1 MRPRNLEEY
10 SGQQHLLGPGK
21 PLRVQIERDDPSS
34 MILWG
39 PPGSGKTTLAK
50 IIAETTQAS
59 FIEFSAVMS
68 GIKEIKQVMVAAA
81 QAAEM
86 HSRTILFVDE
96 IHRFNKAQQDAFLP
110 YVERGTIRLIGAT
123 TENPSFEIISAL
135 LSRCR
140 VYVLHPLSEEH
151 IAHLLRRALEDTERG
166 LGSLNLTADDDA
178 LALIAS
184 YSSGDCRAAYNT
196 LEVAAQLAQDSNSRS
211 PYPKNLGVTGR
222 HSKEGTVSGH
232 DFSPFETPETQDG
245 NESGHDF
252 SPSETPEP
260 QDGNESGHDMPG
272 SNTTGLCR
280 ADAASLPETARLNER
295 NESGHDMPGSN
306 TTGLCRADAS
316 SIPET
321 ARLNERNESGHDFS
335 RADRVQ
341 FDDRALAP
349 EAQPQPRNRI
359 TKEIATEAVQQ
370 RVLMYDKNG
379 EEHYNLISA
388 LHKSVRNSDPDAALY
403 WLARMFAAGEDPL
416 YLARRVVR
424 MAVED
429 IGLAAPEALNLCL
442 SAKEAIDFLGSPEGD
457 LALAEAVV
465 YLCLAPKSNSVY
477 TAYSAVQA
485 EIEQTRQEP
494 VPLHLRNAPT
504 RLMKELEYGKG
515 YLYAHDEEGKVAD
528 MDCLPDSL
536 RGRTYYKPTQ
546 EGREKLLAQRLDA
559 IRNLRL
565 RKHGGD

>member
-1 MRPRNLEEY
+1 MSLFDGVPEGAESPLLSSKGLLHANAPLAERMRPRTLAEY
-10 SGQQHLLGPGK
+10 SGQEHLLGPGK
-21 PLRVQIERDDPSS
+21 PLRVQIERDAQDGQSLGS
-34 MILWG
+34 MIFWG
-39 PPGSGKTTLAK
+39 PPGVGKTTLAK
-50 IIAETTQAS
+50 IIAETTKAN
-59 FIEFSAVMS
+59 FVEFSAVMS
-68 GIKEIKQVMVAAA
+68 GIKEIKQVMAAAA

-140 VYVLHPLSEEH
+140 VYVLQPLSEDR
-151 IAHLLRRALEDTERG
+151 IVQLLRKAVEDKERG
-166 LGSLNLTADDDA
+166 LGELGLTADDDA
-178 LALIAS
+178 LELIAS
-184 YSSGDCRAAYNT
+184 YSSGDCRSAYNT
-196 LEVAAQLAQDSNSRS
+196 LEVAAQLA
-211 PYPKNLGVTGR
+211 LGPNQNGNQ
-222 HSKEGTVSGH
+222 EANQNGTKH
-232 DFSPFETPETQDG
+232 IDK
-245 NESGHDF
+245 
-252 SPSETPEP
+252 
-260 QDGNESGHDMPG
+260 
-272 SNTTGLCR
+272 
-280 ADAASLPETARLNER
+280 A
-295 NESGHDMPGSN
+295 
-306 TTGLCRADAS
+306 
-316 SIPET
+316 
-321 ARLNERNESGHDFS
+321 
-335 RADRVQ
+335 
-341 FDDRALAP
+341 
-349 EAQPQPRNRI
+349 
-359 TKEIATEAVQQ
+359 IATDAVQQ
-370 RVLMYDKNG
+370 RVLTYDKSG

-477 TAYSAVQA
+477 TAYGAVQQ
-485 EIEQTRQEP
+485 EIEHTRQEP

-504 RLMKELEYGKG
+504 RLMKELDYGKG
-515 YLYAHDEEGKVAD
+515 YRYAHDEEGKVAN

-536 RGRTYYKPTQ
+536 KGRSYYQPTQ
-546 EGREKLLAQRLDA
+546 EGREKALAQRLDE
-559 IRNLRL
+559 IRKIRSGK
-565 RKHGGD
+565 RMESK